1 MLSFDQFINE
11 SKDHEFESIEK
22 GDIVRYDAT
31 RYEVE
36 KVNSGSLVLASKRN
50 SVKVNKNM
58 WNQRNGKIL
67 EKKKDSKKDEK

>member
-1 MLSFDQFINE
+1 MLSFNQFINE

-36 KVNSGSLVLASKRN
+36 KVNSGSIVLASKRN

-58 WNQRNGKIL
+58 WNQRNGTIL

>member
-1 MLSFDQFINE
+1 MLSFNQFINE

>member
-36 KVNSGSLVLASKRN
+36 KVNSGSIVLASKRN